1 MPKIRNII
9 FFILIALVVFLVY
22 FFFLKK
28 EKEPALV
35 ISSSATIPT
44 INTSQNPDLL
54 NSSIVVNSLPVLL
67 SIQDIKLDLA
77 IFSNTVFDQL
87 KDSSIL
93 LTRERENE
101 GRSNPFSPIG
111 SDTYLNLPE
120 PKLPAAVILPT
131 EESSSTP
138 NSSNTNKKN

>member
-28 EKEPALV
+28 EKEPALI
-35 ISSSATIPT
+35 ISSSATSPT

-67 SIQDIKLDLA
+67 SIQDIKLDLT
-77 IFSNTVFDQL
+77 IFSNTIFDQL
-87 KDSSIL
+87 KD
-93 LTRERENE
+93 
-101 GRSNPFSPIG
+101 
-111 SDTYLNLPE
+111 
-120 PKLPAAVILPT
+120 
-131 EESSSTP
+131 
-138 NSSNTNKKN
+138 